1 MPFPNA
7 ELHWISITSK
17 LSAGS
22 LVVTDVEY
30 YKHVRYDVLAHVPET
45 AKRVLSIGCGEGWTE
60 KQLVERGI
68 SVTAVELNPDAAR
81 LAAQAG
87 IHVICGDAHETDLAS
102 AGGLFDCLIYA
113 DVLEHIID
121 PESVL
126 RRHVA
131 LLADNA
137 TVIVSVPNFR
147 YCDVFWHLFVLGH
160 VRYGDSGLFD
170 RTHLRITTRR
180 MVEEWFTS
188 VGVAVKKIDLR
199 VARFRDRLLTL
210 LTLGLFRE
218 FFAYQVIVV
227 GKVSGIHSEDGRSSA
242 L

>member
-1 MPFPNA
+1 LCVPDA
-7 ELHWISITSK
+7 ELHWISKTSK

-45 AKRVLSIGCGEGWTE
+45 AQRVLSIGCGEGWTE
-60 KQLVERGI
+60 KQLVERGV
-68 SVTAVELNPDAAR
+68 SVTAVELNPEAAK

-87 IHVICGDAHETDLAS
+87 IHVICGGAHETDLAKV
-102 AGGLFDCLIYA
+102 GGHFDCLIYA
-113 DVLEHIID
+113 DVLEHILD

-126 RRHVA
+126 RQHVA
-131 LLADNA
+131 LLAENA

-160 VRYGDSGLFD
+160 VRYGDSGPFD

-180 MVEEWFTS
+180 MVQEWFTG
-188 VGVAVKKIDLR
+188 VGVAIKKIDLR
-199 VARFRDRLLTL
+199 FVRFRDRLSNL
-210 LTLGLFRE
+210 LTLGLLRE

-227 GKVSGIHSEDGRSSA
+227 GKAGGTRSTEGRSSA
-242 L
+242 K

>member
-1 MPFPNA
+1 
-7 ELHWISITSK
+7 
-17 LSAGS
+17 
-22 LVVTDVEY
+22 
-30 YKHVRYDVLAHVPET
+30 
-45 AKRVLSIGCGEGWTE
+45 
-60 KQLVERGI
+60 
-68 SVTAVELNPDAAR
+68 
-81 LAAQAG
+81 
-87 IHVICGDAHETDLAS
+87 
-102 AGGLFDCLIYA
+102 
-113 DVLEHIID
+113 
-121 PESVL
+121 
-126 RRHVA
+126 
-131 LLADNA
+131 
-137 TVIVSVPNFR
+137 VIVSVPNFR